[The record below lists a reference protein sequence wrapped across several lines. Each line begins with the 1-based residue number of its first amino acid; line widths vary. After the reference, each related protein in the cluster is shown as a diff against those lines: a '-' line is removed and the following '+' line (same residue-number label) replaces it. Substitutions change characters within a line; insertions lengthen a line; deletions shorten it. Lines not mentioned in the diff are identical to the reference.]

1 MGVNG
6 LSSNE
11 NEFDLPR
18 PTFETFNIF
27 CSVVIELHFQFWF
40 LRNTPTLVS
49 MFFSDQGQ
57 DQILVSRTSSR
68 QVVAPLLTRAA
79 NVRLVVK
86 SSSFSPPPLDWSV
99 YHVFTLVEKH
109 LRIRFSSATAPHL
122 LRALSC
128 LRRTEKN
135 AASHNKT
142 KPHDRT
148 RAVS

>member
-1 MGVNG
+1 MGVGVNG

-18 PTFETFNIF
+18 PTLETFNIF

-68 QVVAPLLTRAA
+68 
-79 NVRLVVK
+79 
-86 SSSFSPPPLDWSV
+86 SSSSTTT
-99 YHVFTLVEKH
+99 HE
-109 LRIRFSSATAPHL
+109 
-122 LRALSC
+122 SC
-128 LRRTEKN
+128 
-135 AASHNKT
+135 
-142 KPHDRT
+142 
-148 RAVS
+148 